1 MKKMTKR
8 TLALAMSTGMLLSN
22 SVWAAD
28 TDADPYGAMPETV
41 TLHVGRSEDANA
53 SYLSGQDSL
62 NNYLV
67 DYIKEQLNVDFVYD
81 FSVASDYSTKVSMA
95 IASGSIP
102 DIMFV
107 TASQLRELVA
117 ADAVEDMTAVYETY
131 ASDNLKAA
139 YDTTD
144 GISFE
149 NATFDGKLM
158 AMPSISPGADAI
170 PILFVRGDWMDE
182 LGLDEP
188 KTVEDITN
196 IVKAFKEK
204 YGDSNSLVMSQNI
217 VSENGNNSNKLFKKT
232 IQTICFLPHF
242 LSWVVLAMIF
252 RDLLDGSGIIN
263 SGLMALGIIKEPIV
277 FLGNNSWFQGLMIG
291 TDVWKEFGY
300 GAIIFIAALTSIN
313 TELYEAAA
321 IDGAGRLQRIW
332 HITLPGIAVTIVLVA
347 TLNIAN
353 ILNAGFDQIYNLY
366 SPIVYSTGDI
376 IDTYVYRMSFE
387 NAQYS
392 LATAIGLLKSLVSF
406 ILIVVSNFCA
416 GKFANYRIF

>member
-1 MKKMTKR
+1 MGIAKSK
-8 TLALAMSTGMLLSN
+8 
-22 SVWAAD
+22 W
-28 TDADPYGAMPETV
+28 
-41 TLHVGRSEDANA
+41 VG
-53 SYLSGQDSL
+53 
-62 NNYLV
+62 
-67 DYIKEQLNVDFVYD
+67 
-81 FSVASDYSTKVSMA
+81 
-95 IASGSIP
+95 
-102 DIMFV
+102 
-107 TASQLRELVA
+107 
-117 ADAVEDMTAVYETY
+117 
-131 ASDNLKAA
+131 
-139 YDTTD
+139 
-144 GISFE
+144 FE
-149 NATFDGKLM
+149 NFTYMFKLPDTFKIFRNTLVIAIGKLT
-158 AMPSISPGADAI
+158 
-170 PILFVRGDWMDE
+170 F
-182 LGLDEP
+182 
-188 KTVEDITN
+188 N
-196 IVKAFKEK
+196 
-204 YGDSNSLVMSQNI
+204 LVMSVFFAILLNE
-217 VSENGNNSNKLFKKT
+217 VSNKLFKKT

-353 ILNAGFDQIYNLY
+353 VLNAGFDQIYNLY

>member
-1 MKKMTKR
+1 MAKATISKGVKTKTTWANALKR
-8 TLALAMSTGMLLSN
+8 DWQLYLLLMIPVALVVIFNYASYGGIRMVFMDYKPAKGYAGSKWVGWATFQKVFKDKDFIRALKSSIVFNLLDLAVGFPMPIILALI
-22 SVWAAD
+22 
-28 TDADPYGAMPETV
+28 
-41 TLHVGRSEDANA
+41 
-53 SYLSGQDSL
+53 L
-62 NNYLV
+62 N
-67 DYIKEQLNVDFVYD
+67 E
-81 FSVASDYSTKVSMA
+81 
-95 IASGSIP
+95 
-102 DIMFV
+102 
-107 TASQLRELVA
+107 LR
-117 ADAVEDMTAVYETY
+117 
-131 ASDNLKAA
+131 
-139 YDTTD
+139 
-144 GISFE
+144 F
-149 NATFDGKLM
+149 
-158 AMPSISPGADAI
+158 P
-170 PILFVRGDWMDE
+170 R
-182 LGLDEP
+182 
-188 KTVEDITN
+188 
-196 IVKAFKEK
+196 
-204 YGDSNSLVMSQNI
+204 
-217 VSENGNNSNKLFKKT
+217 FKKVT
-232 IQTICFLPHF
+232 QTILYLPHF

>member
-1 MKKMTKR
+1 MSRKQNPSGTANIQTGRKKKKISIRHTWPYH
-8 TLALAMSTGMLLSN
+8 LLLFPGMMVLLI
-22 SVWAAD
+22 
-28 TDADPYGAMPETV
+28 YTV
-41 TLHVGRSEDANA
+41 VPFLGNVIAFQNFKPIMGIAKSKWVG
-53 SYLSGQDSL
+53 
-62 NNYLV
+62 
-67 DYIKEQLNVDFVYD
+67 
-81 FSVASDYSTKVSMA
+81 
-95 IASGSIP
+95 
-102 DIMFV
+102 
-107 TASQLRELVA
+107 
-117 ADAVEDMTAVYETY
+117 
-131 ASDNLKAA
+131 
-139 YDTTD
+139 
-144 GISFE
+144 FE
-149 NATFDGKLM
+149 NFTYMFKLPDTFKIFRNTLVIAIGKLT
-158 AMPSISPGADAI
+158 
-170 PILFVRGDWMDE
+170 F
-182 LGLDEP
+182 
-188 KTVEDITN
+188 N
-196 IVKAFKEK
+196 
-204 YGDSNSLVMSQNI
+204 LVMSVFFAILLNE
-217 VSENGNNSNKLFKKT
+217 VSNKLFKKT

-332 HITLPGIAVTIVLVA
+332 HITLPGIAVTIVLVS

>member
-1 MKKMTKR
+1 MSRKQNPSGTANIQTGRKKKKISIRHTWPYH
-8 TLALAMSTGMLLSN
+8 LLLFPGMMVLLI
-22 SVWAAD
+22 
-28 TDADPYGAMPETV
+28 YTV
-41 TLHVGRSEDANA
+41 VPFLGNVIAFQNFKPIMGIAKSKWVG
-53 SYLSGQDSL
+53 
-62 NNYLV
+62 
-67 DYIKEQLNVDFVYD
+67 
-81 FSVASDYSTKVSMA
+81 
-95 IASGSIP
+95 
-102 DIMFV
+102 
-107 TASQLRELVA
+107 
-117 ADAVEDMTAVYETY
+117 
-131 ASDNLKAA
+131 
-139 YDTTD
+139 
-144 GISFE
+144 FE
-149 NATFDGKLM
+149 NFTYMFKLPDTFKIFRNTLVIAIGKLT
-158 AMPSISPGADAI
+158 
-170 PILFVRGDWMDE
+170 F
-182 LGLDEP
+182 
-188 KTVEDITN
+188 N
-196 IVKAFKEK
+196 
-204 YGDSNSLVMSQNI
+204 LVMSVFFAILLNE
-217 VSENGNNSNKLFKKT
+217 VSNKLFKKT

-291 TDVWKEFGY
+291 TDVWKE
-300 GAIIFIAALTSIN
+300 S
-313 TELYEAAA
+313 AA